1 MSRLKM
7 AAVAA
12 ALTFAPLG
20 AAVAQDAA
28 APQAEAPASPAP
40 VLNPADQA
48 FQTQG
53 QAFEQDNQAFMTQ
66 LQAVLG
72 DASLDKDTKIA
83 RTDAIITE
91 FTPKIEAFALVLKA
105 YLVELSS
112 RPESAEHKEAILAAS
127 ENAPAQLQQAPTM
140 LREAIKRDLD
150 AQPQ

>member
-7 AAVAA
+7 AALAA

-20 AAVAQDAA
+20 AAVAQEAA
-28 APQAEAPASPAP
+28 APVSPAP

-53 QAFEQDNQAFMTQ
+53 AAFEQDNQVFMGQ

-72 DASLDKDTKIA
+72 DAALDKATKTA

-91 FTPKIEAFALVLKA
+91 FTPKIEAFAVVLKA
-105 YLVELSS
+105 YLVELSG
-112 RPESAEHKEAILAAS
+112 RPESAEQKDAILAAS
-127 ENAPAQLQQAPTM
+127 EAAPAQLQQAPTM
-140 LREAIKRDLD
+140 IREAIKRDLD